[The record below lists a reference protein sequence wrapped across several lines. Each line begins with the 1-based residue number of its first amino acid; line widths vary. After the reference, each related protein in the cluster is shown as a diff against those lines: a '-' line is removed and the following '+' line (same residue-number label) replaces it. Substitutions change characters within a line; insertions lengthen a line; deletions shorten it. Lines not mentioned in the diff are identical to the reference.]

1 MERKVLIV
9 DDELSV
15 LKALE
20 RALRKE
26 GYGLLT
32 AESGEHALELLSGYK
47 VAVILSDINMPGMN
61 GIEFLSRAQ
70 QVSPDSIKMVLSG
83 YADIDLVMDAI
94 NHGHVWRYLTKPW
107 QPEDVRVAIDNAMG
121 LYDVRAERESL
132 LTALEIKNQQLVK
145 WSNKLEDMVD
155 RRTEHIQ
162 NELMLM
168 TCLMEGC
175 DLECFCSKVMPL
187 YEELFGTADVSLFSA
202 ADGVCYN
209 RFGIVNKD
217 QCQCADILAQVQ
229 QDKQLI
235 ADKDQVMIPVLNNDM
250 LLGALCIRN
259 HAVSLDDIGQ
269 DYESYMAITSIAM
282 LHNLMKVNTPDMIRN
297 IEKVLQEIE

>member
-1 MERKVLIV
+1 MMERKVLIV

-32 AESGEHALELLSGYK
+32 AESGEHALDLLSGYK

-70 QVSPDSIKMVLSG
+70 HLSPDSIKMVLSG

-175 DLECFCSKVMPL
+175 DLESFC
-187 YEELFGTADVSLFSA
+187 G
-202 ADGVCYN
+202 
-209 RFGIVNKD
+209 
-217 QCQCADILAQVQ
+217 QV
-229 QDKQLI
+229 
-235 ADKDQVMIPVLNNDM
+235 
-250 LLGALCIRN
+250 
-259 HAVSLDDIGQ
+259 
-269 DYESYMAITSIAM
+269 
-282 LHNLMKVNTPDMIRN
+282 
-297 IEKVLQEIE
+297 